1 MDILDYAMKMELDGK
16 LFYQQS
22 AQKMP
27 SPELKQILLTL
38 ADEEQKHFNFFRGMK
53 DSGAT
58 AAKQAIDSAPPSA
71 IATKNVF
78 QQIIANGQ
86 PGIYAEDV
94 LSIWRKALDI
104 EEKAEK
110 LYRDEANK
118 EADPARKSLLHQ
130 IADEERNHVYLIE
143 NMLAFMADPAGFIDS
158 ANYQHFQ
165 SWEGN

>member
-1 MDILDYAMKMELDGK
+1 VDILDYAMKMELDGK
-16 LFYQQS
+16 LFYQES

-27 SPELKQILLTL
+27 SAELKQILLTL
-38 ADEEQKHFNFFRGMK
+38 ADEEQKHFIFFKNMK
-53 DSGAT
+53 ESDIT

-78 QQIIANGQ
+78 QQLIVNGQ
-86 PGIYAEDV
+86 AALYAGDV

-110 LYRDEANK
+110 LYRDEAGK
-118 EADPARKSLLHQ
+118 ENDAARKTLLHQ
-130 IADEERNHVYLIE
+130 IADEEKNHVYLIE

-165 SWEGN
+165 SWEGH